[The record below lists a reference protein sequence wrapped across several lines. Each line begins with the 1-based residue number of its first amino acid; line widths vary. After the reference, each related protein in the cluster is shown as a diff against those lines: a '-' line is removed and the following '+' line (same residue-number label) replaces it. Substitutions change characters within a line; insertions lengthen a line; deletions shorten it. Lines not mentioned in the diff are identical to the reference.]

1 MIDAFSL
8 LQHNLKQIMSSWQFG
23 RDRGSQELKPG
34 SETNRI
40 SKTVEGEVSQSAG
53 FRFCVFI
60 EASVLS
66 ELRWYYIQS
75 DRRLSLAS
83 FTTPDALLPFHT
95 WSPVRD
101 SFTH

>member
-1 MIDAFSL
+1 
-8 LQHNLKQIMSSWQFG
+8 MSSRQFG

-66 ELRWYYIQS
+66 ELRWYYVPS
-75 DRRLSLAS
+75 DRRLSWAS
-83 FTTPDALLPFHT
+83 FTTPDALLFILGAQCYRIEPHI
-95 WSPVRD
+95 VIVL
-101 SFTH
+101 HIKIIIV